1 MKYLRIRPITIFAA
15 ALLLT
20 VKLNS
25 IWGVITDPHYGRQSP
40 AVAVASAIAQQE
52 TPAAGDQQ
60 PATSGTS
67 PVPPSPVRSSAPPLA
82 PVDPGL
88 STLNLTQTEIDTL
101 QQLAARRE
109 ELEQRERQIDRRHD
123 LLSAAETRIDRK
135 IVELKELQT
144 VIDGLLVKHD
154 EQQLRELRRA
164 VKTYESMKPK
174 DAAAIFNTMDM
185 ITLLSIAEQMR
196 EAKLAPV
203 MASMT
208 IEKANELTVKL
219 LDGRNLP
226 EPGGSTGQNTA
237 N

>member
-1 MKYLRIRPITIFAA
+1 MKYLRILPITIFAA

-25 IWGVITDPHYGRQSP
+25 IWGVITDPYYGRQAP

-52 TPAAGDQQ
+52 TPPADSQQAPAATDAAA
-60 PATSGTS
+60 PATDQ
-67 PVPPSPVRSSAPPLA
+67 PSAPPLA
-82 PVDPGL
+82 AVDPGL
-88 STLNLTQTEIDTL
+88 SALNLTQTEIDTL

-109 ELEQRERQIDRRHD
+109 ELEQRERQIDRRQD

-135 IVELKELQT
+135 IVELKELQG

-174 DAAAIFNTMDM
+174 DAAAIFNTMEM
-185 ITLLSIAEQMR
+185 TTLLSIAEQMR

-208 IEKANELTVKL
+208 VEKANELTVKL

-226 EPGGSTGQNTA
+226 EPGGSNGQNAA

>member
-1 MKYLRIRPITIFAA
+1 MIT
-15 ALLLT
+15 
-20 VKLNS
+20 
-25 IWGVITDPHYGRQSP
+25 PQ
-40 AVAVASAIAQQE
+40 IAQQE
-52 TPAAGDQQ
+52 TPAEDSQQ
-60 PATSGTS
+60 TPAASGGGE
-67 PVPPSPVRSSAPPLA
+67 PPLAPSSAPPLA

-88 STLNLTQTEIDTL
+88 SALNLTQTEIDTL

-109 ELEQRERQIDRRHD
+109 ELEQRERQIDRRQD

-135 IVELKELQT
+135 IVELKELQG

-174 DAAAIFNTMDM
+174 DAAAIFNTMEM
-185 ITLLSIAEQMR
+185 TTLLSIAEQMR

-203 MASMT
+203 MANMT
-208 IEKANELTVKL
+208 VVKANELTVKL

-226 EPGGSTGQNTA
+226 EPGGGNEQNAA

>member
-1 MKYLRIRPITIFAA
+1 MKYLRILPITIFAA

-25 IWGVITDPHYGRQSP
+25 IWGVITDPYYGRQAP

-52 TPAAGDQQ
+52 TPAEGSQQ
-60 PATSGTS
+60 TPAASGGGE
-67 PVPPSPVRSSAPPLA
+67 PPLAPSSAPPLA

-88 STLNLTQTEIDTL
+88 SALNLTQTEIDTL

-109 ELEQRERQIDRRHD
+109 ELEQRERQIDRRQD

-135 IVELKELQT
+135 IVELKELQG

-174 DAAAIFNTMDM
+174 DAAAIFNTMEM
-185 ITLLSIAEQMR
+185 ATLLSIAEQMR

-203 MASMT
+203 MANMT
-208 IEKANELTVKL
+208 VVKANELTVKL

-226 EPGGSTGQNTA
+226 EPGGGNEQNAA

>member
-1 MKYLRIRPITIFAA
+1 MKYLRILPITIFAA

-25 IWGVITDPHYGRQSP
+25 IWGVITDPYYGRRAP

-52 TPAAGDQQ
+52 TPAEDSQQ
-60 PATSGTS
+60 TPAASGGGE
-67 PVPPSPVRSSAPPLA
+67 PPLAPSSAPPLA

-88 STLNLTQTEIDTL
+88 SALNLTQTEIDTL

-109 ELEQRERQIDRRHD
+109 ELEQRERQIDRRQD

-135 IVELKELQT
+135 IVELKELQG

-174 DAAAIFNTMDM
+174 DAAAIFNTMEM
-185 ITLLSIAEQMR
+185 TTLLSIAEQMR

-203 MASMT
+203 MANMT
-208 IEKANELTVKL
+208 VVKANELTVKL

-226 EPGGSTGQNTA
+226 EPGGGNEQNAA

>member
-1 MKYLRIRPITIFAA
+1 MKYLRILPITIFAA

-25 IWGVITDPHYGRQSP
+25 IWGVITDPYYGRQAP

-52 TPAAGDQQ
+52 TPPADSQQAPAASDPAA
-60 PATSGTS
+60 PATAQ
-67 PVPPSPVRSSAPPLA
+67 SSAPPLA

-88 STLNLTQTEIDTL
+88 SALNLTQTEIDTL

-109 ELEQRERQIDRRHD
+109 ELEQRERQIDRRQD

-135 IVELKELQT
+135 IVELKELQG

-174 DAAAIFNTMDM
+174 DAAAIFNTMEM
-185 ITLLSIAEQMR
+185 ATLLSIAEQMR

-208 IEKANELTVKL
+208 VEKANELTVKL

-226 EPGGSTGQNTA
+226 EPGGSNGQNAA

>member
-1 MKYLRIRPITIFAA
+1 VKYLRILPITIFAA

-25 IWGVITDPHYGRQSP
+25 IWGVITDPYYGRQAP

-52 TPAAGDQQ
+52 TPAEGSQQ
-60 PATSGTS
+60 TPAASGGGE
-67 PVPPSPVRSSAPPLA
+67 PPLAPSSAPPLA

-88 STLNLTQTEIDTL
+88 SALNLTQTEIDTL

-109 ELEQRERQIDRRHD
+109 ELEQRERQIDRRQD

-135 IVELKELQT
+135 IVELKELQG

-174 DAAAIFNTMDM
+174 DAAAIFNTMEM
-185 ITLLSIAEQMR
+185 ATLLSIAEQMR

-203 MASMT
+203 MANMT
-208 IEKANELTVKL
+208 VVKANELTVKL

-226 EPGGSTGQNTA
+226 EPGGGNEQNAA

>member
-1 MKYLRIRPITIFAA
+1 MKYLRILPITIFAA

-25 IWGVITDPHYGRQSP
+25 IWGVITDPYYGRQAP

-52 TPAAGDQQ
+52 SPPADSQQAPAASAPAA
-60 PATSGTS
+60 PATAPSS
-67 PVPPSPVRSSAPPLA
+67 PPPLA

-88 STLNLTQTEIDTL
+88 SALNLTQTEIDTL

-109 ELEQRERQIDRRHD
+109 ELEQRERQIDRRQD

-135 IVELKELQT
+135 IVELKELQG

-174 DAAAIFNTMDM
+174 DAAAIFNTMEM
-185 ITLLSIAEQMR
+185 ATLLSIAEQMR
-196 EAKLAPV
+196 EVKLAPV
-203 MASMT
+203 MANMT
-208 IEKANELTVKL
+208 VEKANELTVKL

-226 EPGGSTGQNTA
+226 EPGGSNGQNAA

>member
-1 MKYLRIRPITIFAA
+1 MKYLRILPITIFAA

-25 IWGVITDPHYGRQSP
+25 IWGVITDPYYGRQAP

-52 TPAAGDQQ
+52 TPPAGSQQAPAASDPAA
-60 PATSGTS
+60 PATAQ
-67 PVPPSPVRSSAPPLA
+67 SSAPPLA

-88 STLNLTQTEIDTL
+88 SALNLTQTEIDTL

-109 ELEQRERQIDRRHD
+109 ELEQRERQIDRRQD

-135 IVELKELQT
+135 IVELKELQG

-174 DAAAIFNTMDM
+174 DAAAIFNTMEM
-185 ITLLSIAEQMR
+185 ATLLSIAEQMR

-208 IEKANELTVKL
+208 VEKANELTVKL

-226 EPGGSTGQNTA
+226 EPGGSNGQNAA

>member
-1 MKYLRIRPITIFAA
+1 VKYLRILPITIFAA

-25 IWGVITDPHYGRQSP
+25 IWGVITDPYYGRQAP

-52 TPAAGDQQ
+52 TPPADSQQAPAASDPAA
-60 PATSGTS
+60 PATAQ
-67 PVPPSPVRSSAPPLA
+67 SSAPPLA

-88 STLNLTQTEIDTL
+88 SALNLTQTEIDTL

-109 ELEQRERQIDRRHD
+109 ELEQRERQIDRRQD

-135 IVELKELQT
+135 IVELKELQG

-174 DAAAIFNTMDM
+174 DAAAIFNTMEM
-185 ITLLSIAEQMR
+185 ATLLSIAEQMR

-208 IEKANELTVKL
+208 VEKANELTVKL

-226 EPGGSTGQNTA
+226 EPGGSNGQNAA